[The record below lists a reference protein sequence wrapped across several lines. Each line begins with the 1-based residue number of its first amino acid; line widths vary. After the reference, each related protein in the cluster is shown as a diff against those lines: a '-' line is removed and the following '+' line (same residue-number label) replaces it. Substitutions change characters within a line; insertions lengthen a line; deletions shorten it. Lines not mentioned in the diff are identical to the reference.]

1 MRYEGLCYKTVSA
14 GPGDPLDTLNGR
26 DRLRLAYEARA
37 QLARVVPAAT
47 RRLLERGRC
56 FQMVERRMRWLLD
69 LEGRE

>member
-47 RRLLERGRC
+47 RRLL
-56 FQMVERRMRWLLD
+56 
-69 LEGRE
+69 